1 MAIQFLVQLAEE
13 AAQGTEGIGITP
25 IDKVLTLIDQF
36 GFFKVVLPFL
46 LVFALV
52 YAVVLK
58 TKVLGDPTS
67 NPWVRGVA
75 AVIAFAAGF
84 FVVAYTPVV
93 SAIQTFVPEASF
105 LILIVFFILLVL
117 AMFGITTEKEL
128 LGEGFPIALAVIGII
143 VVLIFLAIA
152 GFSVGQSVP
161 ALYTYSQFMMGMI
174 PIELTEETI
183 SWLVAIVIILVIP
196 ITIIYL
202 ITRSSKA

>member
-13 AAQGTEGIGITP
+13 AVQGTEGIGITP

-67 NPWVRGVA
+67 NPWVKGVA

-93 SAIQTFVPEASF
+93 GAIQTFVPEASF

-117 AMFGITTEKEL
+117 AMFGITTEREWGKS
-128 LGEGFPIALAVIGII
+128 FPIALAVIGII

-152 GFSVGQSVP
+152 GFSIGQSVP

-196 ITIIYL
+196 IAIIYL

>member
-1 MAIQFLVQLAEE
+1 
-13 AAQGTEGIGITP
+13 
-25 IDKVLTLIDQF
+25 
-36 GFFKVVLPFL
+36 VVLPFL

-67 NPWVRGVA
+67 NPWVKSVA
-75 AVIAFAAGF
+75 AVIAFSAGF

-117 AMFGITTEKEL
+117 AMFGITTEREWGKS
-128 LGEGFPIALAVIGII
+128 FPIALAVIGII

-152 GFSVGQSVP
+152 GFSIGQSVP

-196 ITIIYL
+196 IAIIYL

>member
-1 MAIQFLVQLAEE
+1 
-13 AAQGTEGIGITP
+13 
-25 IDKVLTLIDQF
+25 
-36 GFFKVVLPFL
+36 
-46 LVFALV
+46 
-52 YAVVLK
+52 
-58 TKVLGDPTS
+58 
-67 NPWVRGVA
+67 
-75 AVIAFAAGF
+75 
-84 FVVAYTPVV
+84 
-93 SAIQTFVPEASF
+93 
-105 LILIVFFILLVL
+105 LLVL

>member
-67 NPWVRGVA
+67 NPWVKGVA

-117 AMFGITTEKEL
+117 AMFGITTEREWGKS
-128 LGEGFPIALAVIGII
+128 FPIALAVIGII

-152 GFSVGQSVP
+152 GFSIGQSVP

-196 ITIIYL
+196 IAIIYL